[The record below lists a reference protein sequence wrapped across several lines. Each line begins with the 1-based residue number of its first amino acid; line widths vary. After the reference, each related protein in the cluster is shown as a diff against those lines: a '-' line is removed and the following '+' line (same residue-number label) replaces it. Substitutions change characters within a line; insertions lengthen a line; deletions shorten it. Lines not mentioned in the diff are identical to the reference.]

1 MRCPYCNKDTTKVTD
16 SRLSLSGIRRRRECL
31 QCKQR
36 FTTYERVQNS
46 HFVVK
51 KRDGVIE
58 DYSKQKLL
66 ESIMKACTKRPIAAK
81 QIQRIVEIIEK
92 KLSDTGKLEILSQ
105 YIGQLVMTNLK
116 DLDRVAYIRFASVY
130 NNYQDINNFEEAII
144 NLKETYKSKQ
154 LPLIQTLKS
163 TSEKKKK

>member
-36 FTTYERVQNS
+36 FTTYERVQTT

-66 ESIMKACTKRPIAAK
+66 ESITKACTKRPISTK

-92 KLSDTGKLEILSQ
+92 KLSDTGKLEISSQ
-105 YIGQLVMTNLK
+105 YIGQSVMANLK

-130 NNYQDINNFEEAII
+130 NDFQDINNFEEAIT
-144 NLKETYKSKQ
+144 NLKETQKSKQ
-154 LPLIQTLKS
+154 LPLMQTLKS
-163 TSEKKKK
+163 TSGKKKK